1 MLLPYSRSPTT
12 PLCFVPTHEVADTNL
27 CASGLCQRLSFDTTG
42 SPTTGGRETFR
53 NPKAAVTT
61 KNAEGFCN
69 AADEQGEALKT
80 AREGVQPVDLLS
92 LLDIRYFRSTL
103 NVRVPYPD
111 QTS

>member
-1 MLLPYSRSPTT
+1 MELLLPYSRSPTT

-42 SPTTGGRETFR
+42 SPTTGARETFR

-80 AREGVQPVDLLS
+80 AREGVQPMDFAVITGYQVFPLHS
-92 LLDIRYFRSTL
+92 ECESP
-103 NVRVPYPD
+103 V
-111 QTS
+111 S